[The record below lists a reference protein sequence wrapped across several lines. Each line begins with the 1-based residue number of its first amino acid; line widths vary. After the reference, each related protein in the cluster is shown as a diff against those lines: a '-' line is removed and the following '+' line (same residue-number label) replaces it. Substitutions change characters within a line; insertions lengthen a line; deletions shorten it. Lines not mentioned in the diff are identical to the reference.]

1 MKKVTITLLTMI
13 SIFGI
18 VVMGFLYQIR
28 LRDAKIEDLKR
39 ERNYFKSQK
48 SALEKRAC
56 AAISASILT
65 LNNMNKKD
73 QERLKKNED
82 YLDILD
88 ELN

>member
-39 ERNYFKSQK
+39 ERLLNLIPSKS
-48 SALEKRAC
+48 
-56 AAISASILT
+56 
-65 LNNMNKKD
+65 
-73 QERLKKNED
+73 
-82 YLDILD
+82 YV
-88 ELN
+88 